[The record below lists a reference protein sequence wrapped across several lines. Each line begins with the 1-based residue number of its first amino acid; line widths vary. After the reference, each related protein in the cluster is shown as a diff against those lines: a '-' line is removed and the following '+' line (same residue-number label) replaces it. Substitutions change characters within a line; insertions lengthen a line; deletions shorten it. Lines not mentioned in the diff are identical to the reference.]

1 MRVAL
6 VTAHYPPKLSGHA
19 DFCGHLAQALV
30 DEALDVSVVVLGA
43 EDVADD
49 LEKVDVAAAPFPGTW
64 SDMTEAVKT
73 IEATDPDVI
82 CLQFEAHA
90 FRLKQ
95 RPHLLALRLR
105 CRGHRVVMT
114 YHELW
119 KPGRFG
125 HAAKAILLNSAHRV
139 VAFSHWHAEGI
150 ARFRKIGTPADIIA
164 CGSNIVRP
172 VTADRRLMRAR
183 FDIPDDVVLFTF
195 FGFVMIEHKVEELLT
210 ALSMVR
216 EQGIDARLQL
226 IGRFD
231 PEVDGYH
238 QRLVNLV
245 GELRLGDA
253 VTWHGRVMD
262 DADVARLIQ
271 VSDAGVLPYDT
282 GVGENNGAFAAL
294 AHYGIPTVTTRGER
308 SNVMEQVDVARFTEP
323 TAEGLAEGMLD
334 LARDTAGRELL
345 SKRVAEWASRRS
357 WKLAGLAYA
366 ELLRGTEEHIE
377 VI

>member
-1 MRVAL
+1 MKVAL

-19 DFCGHLAQALV
+19 DFCEHLARSLV
-30 DEALDVSVVVLGA
+30 SEGLDVSVVVLGA
-43 EDVADD
+43 DDVSDNV
-49 LEKVDVAAAPFPGTW
+49 EGVDVTPGPFPGSW
-64 SDMTEAVKT
+64 SDTSAAIAA
-73 IEATDPDVI
+73 IEATEADVI

-95 RPHLLALRLR
+95 QPHLLAMRLR
-105 CRGHRVVMT
+105 RRGHRVVMT

-125 HAAKAILLNSAHRV
+125 HAAKAVLLNSAHRV

-150 ARFRKIGTPADIIA
+150 ARFRKIGAPADIIA
-164 CGSNIVRP
+164 CSSNIVRP
-172 VTADRRLMRAR
+172 VTADRRLLRAR
-183 FDIPDDVVLFTF
+183 FDIADDVVLFTF

-210 ALSMVR
+210 ALAGVR
-216 EQGIDARLQL
+216 EEGIDARLQL

-271 VSDAGVLPYDT
+271 ISDVGVLPYDT

-294 AHYGIPTVTTRGER
+294 AHYGVPTVTTCGER
-308 SNVMEQVDVARFTEP
+308 SKVMEDVDVARFVEP
-323 TAEGLAEGMLD
+323 TAEGIASGMLE
-334 LARDTAGRELL
+334 LARDTSERELL
-345 SKRVAEWASRRS
+345 SKRVAEWADRRT
-357 WKLAGLAYA
+357 WKHAGHAYA